1 MAEIYATWRITR
13 RNINTRSQ
21 IRFYIRSIC
30 PSVRPVVILRS
41 EACLYKEQRLMY
53 LMNECEKEI
62 SEAEREM
69 ASPQWDQFIQC
80 LSKAGLV
87 SARVIHFSVQ
97 IRIWTSN
104 RLDHSYQFVLLHRPG
119 VIPPLVL
126 CNLSKKRRMLK
137 TICFII

>member
-1 MAEIYATWRITR
+1 MSIIDLNSKIRINNVAIDKKTR
-13 RNINTRSQ
+13 ALFSSWI
-21 IRFYIRSIC
+21 F
-30 PSVRPVVILRS
+30 V
-41 EACLYKEQRLMY
+41 RLMY